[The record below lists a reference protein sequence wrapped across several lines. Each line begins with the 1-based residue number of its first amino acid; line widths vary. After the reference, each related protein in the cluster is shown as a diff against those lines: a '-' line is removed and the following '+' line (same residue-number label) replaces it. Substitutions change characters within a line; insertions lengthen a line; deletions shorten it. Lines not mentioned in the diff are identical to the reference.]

1 MSDDIESNNSR
12 EAADNTIKHA
22 SKAAEAY
29 SKGNIGEAVSE
40 VGKMVKSTAEG
51 YGHMSAG
58 N

>member
-1 MSDDIESNNSR
+1 MSDDIESNNSH
-12 EAADNTIKHA
+12 EAADNTIKHV

-29 SKGNIGEAVSE
+29 SKGE
-40 VGKMVKSTAEG
+40 VGKAAEEVGKAIKSAAEG